1 MSIPSAEEQLTFL
14 SNIQRILEE
23 GSFVATY
30 KYALILSL
38 ADYAVK
44 YGDDSGDP
52 LHLAARDIAES
63 FIEYYWRQ
71 AVPFA
76 HGDVDSSG
84 LQLLK
89 HSTGSQPVIFT
100 RIVQLHEAFNGSMS
114 IAKRDPLLWGALVK
128 DVAATIATMP
138 LWKLQVVGRS
148 VLPFLYQQ
156 HGKGSDIDLLPGV
169 VFNFR
174 RFYDLI
180 RNLVQG
186 AWTSHVRR
194 INSSVLGQRD
204 LTEFLFGAERT
215 VQPGLRT
222 LLRDVQS
229 DSCFYCDSRLREAG
243 EIDHFVPWSR
253 YPIDLGHNFVLAH
266 ATCNRSKRDFLA
278 AQRHL
283 ERWQQRNQ
291 DLGASLALEFDARG
305 ILHNIAATER
315 IAFWAYNQAEGSKSN
330 LWHQKDIVQP
340 IETSWRE
347 IFKNL
352 INRKATDDSTHLPI
366 LHS

>member
-1 MSIPSAEEQLTFL
+1 MSIPSAEEQLKFL
-14 SNIQRILEE
+14 SNIQRILDE

-44 YGDDSGDP
+44 YGDDSGNP
-52 LHLAARDIAES
+52 LRLSTRDLAES

-76 HGDVDSSG
+76 HGHENASV
-84 LQLLK
+84 LQRLK
-89 HSTGSQPVIFT
+89 HSTGNQPVIFS
-100 RIVQLHEAFNGSMS
+100 RIVELHEAFNGSMS
-114 IAKRDPLLWGALVK
+114 VAKRDAQLWGALVRG
-128 DVAATIATMP
+128 VAATIATMP
-138 LWKLQVVGRS
+138 LWKLQVIGKS
-148 VLPFLYQQ
+148 PLPFLYVQY
-156 HGKGSDIDLLPGV
+156 GKGSDIDLLPGV

-194 INSSVLGQRD
+194 INSSMLGHRD
-204 LTEFLFGAERT
+204 LADFLFGAERT
-215 VQPGLRT
+215 GQPGLRT
-222 LLRDVQS
+222 LLRDFQS
-229 DSCFYCDSRLREAG
+229 DSCFYCDGRLREAG

-266 ATCNRSKRDFLA
+266 ATCNRSKRDFLP
-278 AQRHL
+278 AQQHL
-283 ERWQQRNQ
+283 ERWQKRNQ
-291 DLGASLALEFDARG
+291 ELGASLALEFDARG
-305 ILHNIAATER
+305 ILHDITATEK

-330 LWHQKDIVQP
+330 VWHQSKIILP
-340 IETSWRE
+340 LEANWRE
-347 IFKNL
+347 LFYL
-352 INRKATDDSTHLPI
+352 RVETR
-366 LHS
+366 

>member
-1 MSIPSAEEQLTFL
+1 MAIPSAEEQLKFL

-30 KYALILSL
+30 KFALVLSL

-44 YGDDSGDP
+44 NGNDDGTA
-52 LHLAARDIAES
+52 LHLTSHDIAES

-76 HGDVDSSG
+76 HSDANSD
-84 LQLLK
+84 LHLLK
-89 HSTGSQPVIFT
+89 HSTGKQPVVFT
-100 RIVQLHEAFNGSMS
+100 RIVELHAAFNGSLS
-114 IAKRDPLLWGALVK
+114 TAKRDTLLWDALVRS
-128 DVAATIATMP
+128 VAITIANMP

-148 VLPFLYQQ
+148 PLAFIYTH
-156 HGKGSDIDLLPGV
+156 HGTGNNIDLLPGV

-194 INSSVLGQRD
+194 INRDTLGVAD
-204 LTEFLFGAERT
+204 LGEFLFGAERS

-222 LLRDVQS
+222 LLRDIQS
-229 DSCFYCDSRLREAG
+229 DNCFYCNGRLREAG
-243 EIDHFVPWSR
+243 EIDHFVPWAR

-266 ATCNRSKRDFLA
+266 ACCNRSKRDFLA
-278 AQRHL
+278 AQHHL
-283 ERWQQRNQ
+283 EHWQKRNQ
-291 DLGASLALEFDARG
+291 NLGASLGQEFDTRG
-305 ILHNIAATER
+305 IPHNITATER
-315 IAFWAYNQAEGSKSN
+315 IAFWAYNQAEGSQSN
-330 LWHQKDIVQP
+330 LWHLKNIVQP
-340 IETSWRE
+340 IEASWRQ
-347 IFKNL
+347 IM
-352 INRKATDDSTHLPI
+352 DSRLETL
-366 LHS
+366 